1 MAEAR
6 SPRANT
12 KRSPSN
18 AHKGKQRANNP
29 PVGLVTPQTEKESGK
44 KMYAYDPH
52 LDPQLMKIVDER
64 GIESLK
70 LLDLTE

>member
-1 MAEAR
+1 
-6 SPRANT
+6 
-12 KRSPSN
+12 
-18 AHKGKQRANNP
+18 
-29 PVGLVTPQTEKESGK
+29 
-44 KMYAYDPH
+44 MYAYDPH